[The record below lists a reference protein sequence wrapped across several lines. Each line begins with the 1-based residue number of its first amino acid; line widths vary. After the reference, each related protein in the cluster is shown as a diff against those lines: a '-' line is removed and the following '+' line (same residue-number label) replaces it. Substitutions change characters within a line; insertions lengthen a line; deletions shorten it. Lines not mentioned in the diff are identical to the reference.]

1 MVEIGRPV
9 DFTDDFK
16 FLRVLE
22 DKATKKQTI
31 KVVTIGEKPEKDLI
45 KLLMPRKLSNPVSV
59 HLLGYWLTGG
69 LDAG

>member
-45 KLLMPRKLSNPVSV
+45 
-59 HLLGYWLTGG
+59 
-69 LDAG
+69 